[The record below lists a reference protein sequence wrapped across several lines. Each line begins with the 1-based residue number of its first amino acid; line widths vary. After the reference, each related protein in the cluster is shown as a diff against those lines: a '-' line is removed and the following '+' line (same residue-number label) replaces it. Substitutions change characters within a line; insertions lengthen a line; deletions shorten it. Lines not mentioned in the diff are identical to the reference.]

1 MLFPISLRLFL
12 VGVISML
19 AVSGLGLALVRWS
32 LDVAPPRTPNREA
45 GHIQALASDLSS
57 QFDAHGDWR
66 FVPAQPDA
74 RAVWLRS
81 TVLRSMRTAHDLP
94 GNEQATL
101 ADRIAL
107 TDPAGRLLAGVEPSA
122 PLVALAS
129 IDRRRW
135 TIRSRHGVAGYL
147 TVALPRSPDD
157 ALTIAFLLS
166 KQRNL
171 AVLLAVA
178 LALSALASAIVAT
191 RIRRPLHA
199 LVDGA
204 RRLGRGEFN
213 ARIDARRR
221 DEFGELA
228 RTFND
233 LGARLESATQSRRQW
248 IADTSH
254 ELRTPLAVLKAQVEA
269 MHDGVRPLSPEGLA
283 PMAAQIVS
291 LQTLVADLDQLA
303 RGDIGALSL
312 RLQQLDL
319 WEIARSG
326 WDAFE
331 DRLLGCGLT
340 AQLLPPAEPAVGMGD
355 GARLGQVVRNLLEN
369 SARYTAPGG
378 RVVLSGTVEAAQLH
392 LRLDDSSPGVSESD
406 LARLGERFFRVEAS
420 RSRAQGGSGLGL
432 ALSRQIVEAHG
443 GRLDFAASP
452 LGGLRVSVRLPL
464 GVA

>member
-1 MLFPISLRLFL
+1 
-12 VGVISML
+12 
-19 AVSGLGLALVRWS
+19 
-32 LDVAPPRTPNREA
+32 
-45 GHIQALASDLSS
+45 
-57 QFDAHGDWR
+57 
-66 FVPAQPDA
+66 
-74 RAVWLRS
+74 
-81 TVLRSMRTAHDLP
+81 
-94 GNEQATL
+94 
-101 ADRIAL
+101 
-107 TDPAGRLLAGVEPSA
+107 
-122 PLVALAS
+122 
-129 IDRRRW
+129 
-135 TIRSRHGVAGYL
+135 
-147 TVALPRSPDD
+147 
-157 ALTIAFLLS
+157 
-166 KQRNL
+166 
-171 AVLLAVA
+171 
-178 LALSALASAIVAT
+178 
-191 RIRRPLHA
+191 
-199 LVDGA
+199 
-204 RRLGRGEFN
+204 
-213 ARIDARRR
+213 
-221 DEFGELA
+221 
-228 RTFND
+228 
-233 LGARLESATQSRRQW
+233 
-248 IADTSH
+248 
-254 ELRTPLAVLKAQVEA
+254 
-269 MHDGVRPLSPEGLA
+269 
-283 PMAAQIVS
+283 MAAQIVS

-392 LRLDDSSPGVSESD
+392 LRLDDSSPGVPESD

-452 LGGLRVSVRLPL
+452 LGGLHVSVRLPL